1 MTKRL
6 FQPVPWKAAVVTIGS
21 TLAVA
26 GLTGAVR
33 LVAQSKLDTSRFV
46 ADSITTHF
54 ERKEDRS
61 LLYRIDSTV
70 QLVCAKTNCRS
81 FR

>member
-6 FQPVPWKAAVVTIGS
+6 LQPVPWKAALLTIGS
-21 TLAVA
+21 TLAIA

-33 LVAQSKLDTSRFV
+33 IVGQTKLDTSRFV
-46 ADSITTHF
+46 ADSITSHF
-54 ERKEDRS
+54 ERREDRS

-81 FR
+81 YR